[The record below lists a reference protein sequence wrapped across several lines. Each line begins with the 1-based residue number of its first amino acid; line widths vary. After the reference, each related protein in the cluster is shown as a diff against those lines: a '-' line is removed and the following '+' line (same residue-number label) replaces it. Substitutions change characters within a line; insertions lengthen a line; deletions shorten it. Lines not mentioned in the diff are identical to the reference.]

1 MWRKGF
7 SLYSGFFIT
16 HQPRPAACSRAR
28 QNHPNT
34 SNTLSLSNSTTAI
47 VQRVVLRVW
56 AVLASTASGRLIST
70 LLFLTFFFLTALIIF
85 AKGPFTLEPSILVA
99 AEKKYGVEAR
109 ERLLAWQQFIR
120 DNDGGTDM
128 QKLEKVN
135 KFFNR
140 ISFVS
145 DIIHWQKA
153 DYWATPIEF
162 LASDGGDCED
172 FAVAKYFTLKML
184 GVAEGKMNI
193 TYVKA
198 WKLNQAHMVIT
209 YYETANAVPLVL
221 DNLVTTIE
229 PAKKRTD
236 LLPVFSF
243 NGSGLWLAK
252 ERGRG
257 NLIGK
262 SDRLKLWNDLLARM
276 PTGLGD
282 VTQ

>member
-1 MWRKGF
+1 MWRKGL
-7 SLYSGFFIT
+7 SLYSGFFMGDNRPLAFLNHLRRT
-16 HQPRPAACSRAR
+16 HPD
-28 QNHPNT
+28 T
-34 SNTLSLSNSTTAI
+34 FNTLFFSYANPGVPQHLA
-47 VQRVVLRVW
+47 LRVRS
-56 AVLASTASGRLIST
+56 AINVTAPGRLVRT
-70 LLFLTFFFLTALIIF
+70 LLFLVFFFLTALIIF
-85 AKGPFTLEPSILVA
+85 AKGPFTLDQSVIAA

-109 ERLLAWQQFIR
+109 QRLLAWQQFVR
-120 DNDGGTDM
+120 DNSGGTDL

-135 KFFNR
+135 KFFNT
-140 ISFVS
+140 INFVS
-145 DIIHWQKA
+145 DVIHWQQV

-209 YYETANAVPLVL
+209 YYETPNAVPLVL
-221 DNLVTTIE
+221 DNIVGTIL
-229 PAKKRTD
+229 PATKRTD
-236 LLPVFSF
+236 LLPVYSF

-257 NLIGK
+257 NLVGK

-276 PTGLGD
+276 PAGIGD

>member
-7 SLYSGFFIT
+7 SLYSGFLMT
-16 HQPRPAACSRAR
+16 RHAGPAALRHAQKDHSNISNALSFS
-28 QNHPNT
+28 NFT
-34 SNTLSLSNSTTAI
+34 SAVLHRLVLQIWALLTSTTP
-47 VQRVVLRVW
+47 
-56 AVLASTASGRLIST
+56 GRLVPI
-70 LLFLTFFFLTALIIF
+70 LLFLVFFFLTALIIF
-85 AKGPFTLEPSILVA
+85 AKGPFTLEPSIIAA
-99 AEKKYGVEAR
+99 AEKKYGLEAR
-109 ERLLAWQQFIR
+109 ERLLAWQQFVR
-120 DNDGGTDM
+120 DNNGGTDL

-135 KFFNR
+135 NFFNT
-140 ISFVS
+140 INFVS
-145 DIIHWQKA
+145 DVIHWQQV

-184 GVAEGKMNI
+184 GVAESKMNI

-221 DNLVTTIE
+221 DNLVTTID
-229 PAKKRTD
+229 PATKRTD

-243 NGSGLWLAK
+243 NGAGLWLAK

-276 PTGLGD
+276 PAGLGD